1 MGKCMY
7 GVVLWCDSFENKAVI
22 WCEDQGDLAYYRR
35 SEKAGP
41 LNMDAGD
48 LVQFE
53 ITSGCDMR
61 LAHNPRLVAEGVF
74 GGLADKLKG
83 ANAPGAPGT
92 PPRRGTEI
100 IVLETARQRRRPE
113 HG

>member
-1 MGKCMY
+1 MY

-35 SEKAGP
+35 SEKAEP
-41 LNMDAGD
+41 LDMDTGD

-61 LAHNPRLVAEGVF
+61 LAHNPQLVAEGVF
-74 GGLADKLKG
+74 GGLADKLMG
-83 ANAPGAPGT
+83 ANAPGAPGAST
-92 PPRRGTEI
+92 RRGTEI
-100 IVLETARQRRRPE
+100 IHFERAGRRTRPDRD
-113 HG
+113 